1 MSHRLELIQEND
13 ALHQIRFTAMASP
26 CQVLLDHTDWTSA
39 AHIAQAVYAECL
51 RIEQKYSRYRN
62 DSFLAA
68 LHRNTDCW
76 FDVDEETAKLF
87 DFSEIL
93 YQLSEKKFDITS
105 GVLGKIWHFD
115 GSEQVPTIEQINQLL
130 PHIGWDKVKWKQSQ
144 KKIYLPQGMSL
155 DFGGIGK
162 EYAVDRCAEIIEQL
176 SQQAYLVNFGG
187 DLRARGPRKSGLA
200 WRIGL
205 ETPEQN
211 NQAQAYFD
219 LNTGAIATSGD
230 SKRYLFKDGVRYSH
244 ILNPLTG
251 ASVKDAPRSIT
262 VYAQTCIQAGML
274 ATLAMLEGAGAKQ
287 FLAEQ
292 SEGQAW
298 IID

>member
-76 FDVDEETAKLF
+76 YDVDEETAKLF

-105 GVLGKIWHFD
+105 GILGKIWHFD

-130 PHIGWDKVKWKQSQ
+130 PHIGTK
-144 KKIYLPQGMSL
+144 
-155 DFGGIGK
+155 
-162 EYAVDRCAEIIEQL
+162 
-176 SQQAYLVNFGG
+176 
-187 DLRARGPRKSGLA
+187 
-200 WRIGL
+200 
-205 ETPEQN
+205 
-211 NQAQAYFD
+211 
-219 LNTGAIATSGD
+219 
-230 SKRYLFKDGVRYSH
+230 
-244 ILNPLTG
+244 
-251 ASVKDAPRSIT
+251 
-262 VYAQTCIQAGML
+262 
-274 ATLAMLEGAGAKQ
+274 
-287 FLAEQ
+287 
-292 SEGQAW
+292 
-298 IID
+298 